1 MPSRTIGGTTIHV
14 TSKGRLVGPFDE
26 PRANIDRVLKRLEHQ
41 VAPVSDTHDEAL
53 RWESWLHAYEQARD
67 ELPGPITRRCPNC
80 GRACLRLVYR
90 LRIPHLLIGE
100 AHFWCD
106 HCLRGPYLGRVES
119 PKPPRRLR
127 ASRSISG

>member
-1 MPSRTIGGTTIHV
+1 MS
-14 TSKGRLVGPFDE
+14 
-26 PRANIDRVLKRLEHQ
+26 N
-41 VAPVSDTHDEAL
+41 THDEAL

-90 LRIPHLLIGE
+90 LRIPHLLIGD

-106 HCLRGPYLGRVES
+106 HCLRGPYLSRVEIPEAAVAAS
-119 PKPPRRLR
+119 GEEEYQRLR
-127 ASRSISG
+127 PTIPNYALILPA